1 MKRMLMTSAVLAAL
15 GMPASALTG
24 APFIFQPFDIG
35 SARSLPWSAL
45 NNFLGIRD
53 EYDFHRVVADT
64 AALLT
69 PATPTL
75 VRMETLRRAT
85 VYASRD
91 RKVAEELVDF
101 VIGRITRLEAPGPP
115 EPIAVFDAG
124 FVVEAFNELQQYSAG
139 SKVFWGLDRSIVGI
153 TRPFNGRAL
162 LEQSAALRPNDAS
175 IQFALALVVPTEP
188 SEPYLLKARAGARE
202 DALLANNLA
211 RLQLLQ

>member
-1 MKRMLMTSAVLAAL
+1 MKRTLTAILAVLA
-15 GMPASALTG
+15 MQVSALAG

-35 SARSLPWSAL
+35 SAKSLPWGAP

-53 EYDFHRVVADT
+53 EYDVHRVVADT

-69 PATPTL
+69 PAMPTL
-75 VRMETLRRAT
+75 VRMETLRRAA

-101 VIGRITRLEAPGPP
+101 VIGRITRLEVPGPP
-115 EPIAVFDAG
+115 EPTALFDAG

-139 SKVFWGLDRSIVGI
+139 SKVFWGMDRAIVGI

-175 IQFALALVVPTEP
+175 IQFALALVVPPEE
-188 SEPYLLKARAGARE
+188 SEPYLLRARAGARE

-211 RLQLLQ
+211 KLQLQ